1 MKRNKSEYAI
11 ARGPYKEMF
20 PNARMHHMVPTS
32 RHGAD
37 SEFNLFPWNEAAHSA
52 WHRLFCIMTVREV
65 WPLLADVHLQLF
77 ENSSHHIVRDWCIHP
92 LAHCKASEHID
103 VHTPQDIEILRACW
117 VTCFG
122 DTSLKN
128 AQRLVRYMMLFMVFG
143 RHADSSAHVYQAV
156 FLVKISHEVD
166 HDAER
171 AWAFRQ
177 LFRVVPSRAYPR
189 LLRGTI
195 RNVRKSV
202 ASIPIH

>member
-1 MKRNKSEYAI
+1 
-11 ARGPYKEMF
+11 
-20 PNARMHHMVPTS
+20 
-32 RHGAD
+32 
-37 SEFNLFPWNEAAHSA
+37 
-52 WHRLFCIMTVREV
+52 
-65 WPLLADVHLQLF
+65 
-77 ENSSHHIVRDWCIHP
+77 
-92 LAHCKASEHID
+92 
-103 VHTPQDIEILRACW
+103 
-117 VTCFG
+117 
-122 DTSLKN
+122 
-128 AQRLVRYMMLFMVFG
+128 MVFG